1 MQKNY
6 AYLFEGAVF
15 FQYYENNFFILLCVI
30 VNNRN
35 NFFSPTDERIQFFLK
50 STIEA
55 GIIERLNFVVCKFYA
70 HFKA

>member
-15 FQYYENNFFILLCVI
+15 FQYYKNNIFILLCVI

-35 NFFSPTDERIQFFLK
+35 NFFSPTDERIQFF
-50 STIEA
+50 
-55 GIIERLNFVVCKFYA
+55 
-70 HFKA
+70 FKVHY

>member
-15 FQYYENNFFILLCVI
+15 FQYYKNIFFILLCVI
-30 VNNRN
+30 VNNRK
-35 NFFSPTDERIQFFLK
+35 NFFSPTIRIQFFLK

-55 GIIERLNFVVCKFYA
+55 GIIERFNFVVCKFYA

>member
-15 FQYYENNFFILLCVI
+15 FQYYKNNFFILLCVI

-35 NFFSPTDERIQFFLK
+35 NFFSPTDERIQFFFEVHYW
-50 STIEA
+50 SRNNRA
-55 GIIERLNFVVCKFYA
+55 P
-70 HFKA
+70 

>member
-15 FQYYENNFFILLCVI
+15 FQYYKNNIFILLCVI

-35 NFFSPTDERIQFFLK
+35 NFSLQQMSEFNFFLK

-55 GIIERLNFVVCKFYA
+55 GIIERFNFVVCKFYA